1 MSSPVAAEA
10 YRINPGDVDQIWP
23 GVAKM
28 IEEAYKFA
36 DEIMPFDIL
45 DQLRSAHRQLWIVW
59 NGEKVTAAV
68 MTRIIQLRSCRA
80 VQVTAAGGTELEE
93 WKDLLSLIEDFA
105 RYEGCRKVIIEGRP
119 GWERLYKDYRRTR
132 VVIEREV

>member
-1 MSSPVAAEA
+1 MNGYMIPRDS
-10 YRINPGDVDQIWP
+10 VDQAWP

-28 IEEAYKFA
+28 IDEAYKFA

-45 DQLRSAHRQLWIVW
+45 DQLRSGHRQLWVVW
-59 NGEKVTAAV
+59 NGESVVAAV

-80 VQVTAAGGTELEE
+80 VQITAAGGTEVDA
-93 WKDLLSLIEDFA
+93 WKDLITLIENFA
-105 RYEGCRKVIIEGRP
+105 RHEGCRKVTIEGRP
-119 GWERLYKDYRRTR
+119 GWERLFKDYRRKR